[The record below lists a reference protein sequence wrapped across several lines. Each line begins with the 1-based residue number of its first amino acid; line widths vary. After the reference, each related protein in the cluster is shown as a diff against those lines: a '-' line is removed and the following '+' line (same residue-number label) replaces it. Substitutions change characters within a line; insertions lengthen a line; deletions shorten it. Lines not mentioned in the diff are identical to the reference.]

1 MNEGAILRMQRIF
14 REDGKA
20 VIVAADH
27 GAIAGPLKGIES
39 PRELVRICAEGSA
52 DAILAHRGFV
62 RAGFEA
68 WKRQLGLVLRASG
81 GFTTLGG
88 RFEEEL
94 IASAE
99 DALRWAAD
107 AVAITVKFG
116 HAREGEFIRNAARL
130 ISACEPFGM
139 PVMIEAMAFEKG
151 EFSTRADA
159 LAIAVRAAEEIGAA
173 FVKAAMPQ
181 SIDDFVQIAHGTH
194 VPIVLLGGERT
205 DSLAALFE
213 SIARAMDLGASGVA
227 MGRNIWGQ
235 DNPRE
240 ILEAVVGLVHG
251 GWDIQK
257 VMAHCHHTH

>member
-1 MNEGAILRMQRIF
+1 MNEGAILRMQHIF
-14 REDGKA
+14 REDGKT

-39 PRELVRICAEGSA
+39 PRELVRLCAEGGA

-62 RAGFEA
+62 RAGLED

-94 IASAE
+94 IAGAE
-99 DALRWAAD
+99 DAVRWAAD
-107 AVAITVKFG
+107 AVAVTVKFG
-116 HAREGEFIRNAARL
+116 HAREGEFIKNASNL
-130 ISACEPFGM
+130 ISACESCSL

-173 FVKAAMPQ
+173 FIKAAMPQ
-181 SIDDFVQIAHGTH
+181 SIDDFAQIARGTH
-194 VPIVLLGGERT
+194 VPIVLLGGERA
-205 DSLAALFE
+205 DSLPALFE
-213 SIARAMDLGASGVA
+213 SIARAMDLGAKGVA

-235 DNPRE
+235 DRPRE

-257 VMAHCHHTH
+257 TIAHYDHMH